1 MAAMDSHPPLTPH
14 LQTPDAVGRIGISKE
29 ERLHEDKT
37 PGSMGRSLHAGSGA
51 IGAGGRR
58 GGRCDPVRADGASR
72 AIPDASRF
80 RDRTRAQCRAG
91 RDLRQGH
98 GPHSRFA
105 GLPDR
110 RPRHQRIHLSG
121 GEVVDVAVREP
132 RFLESED
139 QGTGL
144 LQPGSVRVRS
154 SRTRSGGRSSHSPE
168 TRRKGFSTRFA
179 PRSRATSS
187 PHPSRAR
194 CPS

>member
-1 MAAMDSHPPLTPH
+1 MHLAAPY
-14 LQTPDAVGRIGISKE
+14 KE
-29 ERLHEDKT
+29 TACPGKERPHEDKT

-51 IGAGGRR
+51 IGAGGLR
-58 GGRCDPVRADGASR
+58 GGRCDPIERMAPLEQYLMPPGSEIALARSAAPA
-72 AIPDASRF
+72 AISEDEA
-80 RDRTRAQCRAG
+80 TVIT
-91 RDLRQGH
+91 LEL
-98 GPHSRFA
+98 A

-110 RPRHQRIHLSG
+110 RPRHQRIHLSR
-121 GEVVDVAVREP
+121 GEVVDGTIQQP
-132 RFLESED
+132 RFLESEG

-144 LQPGSVRVRS
+144 RPRQRPGRS
-154 SRTRSGGRSSHSPE
+154 SRTRSSGRSSHSPE